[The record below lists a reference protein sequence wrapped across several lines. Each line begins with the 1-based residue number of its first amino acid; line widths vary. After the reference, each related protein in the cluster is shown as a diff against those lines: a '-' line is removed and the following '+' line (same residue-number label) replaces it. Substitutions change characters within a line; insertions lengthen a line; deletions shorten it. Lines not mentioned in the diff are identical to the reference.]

1 MERRVA
7 GDEKSFRNLD
17 IYKKHI
23 NEILRNTKRR
33 KRRKAF

>member
-1 MERRVA
+1 MERRVT

-23 NEILRNTKRR
+23 NEIPRVNKRR